1 MPKISVIMNCFNGQ
15 EYLKE
20 ALDSVFAQTVDD
32 WEVIFVDNCST
43 DKSVEIAKAY
53 GEKVRVIRTE
63 KNIPLGAARNFGIA
77 HCTSEYISFLDTDD
91 IWLPFALEKQLQA
104 IQSGDFALVYGGHT
118 NINSTNTQIGK
129 MIPNKK
135 EGNIFGQLLKQFDIP
150 IVTTMISK
158 KYLDDSGLTF
168 DSNIYASEEYCL
180 FMQLASRYP
189 FSAINVAL
197 TRYRIHDE
205 ALTNRTISK
214 WAKERRYTL
223 NKIIKD
229 NPGIEKDYKVSFKEA
244 FARAAYY
251 EAQYYM
257 TEGYEKEAVRSMEA
271 HKFFSCRY
279 LGVYVLLRFFS
290 PVWKKVQQI
299 KYGRDI

>member
-1 MPKISVIMNCFNGQ
+1 MPKVSVVMNCFNGQ

-43 DKSVEIAKAY
+43 DKSVEIAKSY

-77 HCTSEYISFLDTDD
+77 HCTSKYVSFLDTDD
-91 IWLPFALEKQLQA
+91 IWFPSTLDKQLQA
-104 IQSGDFALVYGGHT
+104 MEAGDFALVYGGHLK
-118 NINSTNTQIGK
+118 INSKGDLIGQ
-129 MIPNKK
+129 MIPKK
-135 EGNIFGQLLKQFDIP
+135 KSGNIFDQLLRQFDIP

-158 KYLDDSGLTF
+158 KYLDDSGLMF

-180 FMQLASRYP
+180 FMQLAARYP
-189 FSAINVAL
+189 FSAIDVAL
-197 TRYRIHDE
+197 TRYRIHDG

-214 WAKERRYTL
+214 WAEERRYTL

-229 NPGIEKDYKVSFKEA
+229 NPGIEKDFKVPFKEA

-251 EAQYYM
+251 EAQYFM
-257 TEGYEKEAVRSMEA
+257 TEGREKEAVRSMEA

-290 PVWKKVQQI
+290 PIWKKVQQI